1 MAPFSAFTALASV
14 VVVAGAARLARRA
27 ETFYRDMAIA
37 DGRMRED
44 DAERAMLATQA
55 PERLRTLLLS
65 AV

>member
-1 MAPFSAFTALASV
+1 MAPFYAFASV

-27 ETFYRDMAIA
+27 TSFYRDMAIA
-37 DGRMRED
+37 DGHLRED

-55 PERLRTLLLS
+55 PERFRATLLS